1 LAKQIKQNPAS
12 SPISASDYHKRSPH
26 TPRTHQRLL
35 SIPSIKPQPTNLKKK
50 MSYLTEQINKSLESL
65 PIPKTQ
71 EVTNDTQK
79 QEERLENTQKNDE
92 KHEIPQKQNDN
103 EVEIADPTTAE
114 VPDAQETKEKMKNPQ
129 KKDENAEN
137 AQKKHEDE

>member
-1 LAKQIKQNPAS
+1 MAGSCSPKSQRKHGSRSPKFQRKHGSRRNKTFTLPRSRVSRESAKQIKRNPAS

-79 QEERLENTQKNDE
+79 QEERLKNTQ
-92 KHEIPQKQNDN
+92 
-103 EVEIADPTTAE
+103 
-114 VPDAQETKEKMKNPQ
+114 TK
-129 KKDENAEN
+129 
-137 AQKKHEDE
+137 